1 MARPTSGATVD
12 SDDVD
17 TTRARNAR
25 PPRASVEQQNRR
37 LAMVASLTSNGVL
50 ITDSDERIEWANE
63 SFVRISGYRLDEL
76 LGRHPGELLQ
86 GPGTDP
92 TVVDRIRASLR
103 ATGTF
108 SETLLNYRKDG
119 TPYWVAIDAHVI
131 RDDGEDVGGYV
142 AVHRDVTQERAQRAA
157 LAAERDFARAVM
169 ETVAQGL
176 TVTGPDLRFTYVNP
190 AYAAMT
196 GYRAEELVGMHPHD
210 VTLPAAGVDLDA
222 VRADRRAGRTTSY
235 RARLRR
241 SDGGE
246 LDVLITG
253 VPVMRDGRLAG
264 SISVVTDISAEVE
277 QQRLLRAAHEASV
290 KASKSRSAFLARIS
304 HELRSPLNAIIG
316 YAEMLVDALPADAD
330 RRAAERI
337 ERAGRSMVSLI
348 DDMLELS
355 RSEGGFFEVRLDPT
369 SLRSVTAQVVE
380 AMRGSHDL
388 GAITLATE
396 VAPAPPV
403 VLDRQRTHQVL
414 ANLASNAIKYG
425 AGEGGRL
432 ALRARIDGDTLVFE
446 VEDEGPGVPADLL
459 DKVFESYTR
468 SDASGA
474 IGFGI
479 GLPLSRQLARV
490 MGGDVTLSA
499 APGGGTLATLT
510 LPVVPQPEGD
520 GARLDSLLVVGDYDR
535 VAPLTGAIARSG
547 LTRRW
552 YVAEERASAERLVG
566 QRRFDA
572 LIWLNPTAASEPTA
586 RFDPRDWTTATAPP
600 PTIVVAAEPGEPA
613 AGATWAAPADAPTLS
628 DAHDALLHAIADAWG
643 TRG

>member
-1 MARPTSGATVD
+1 
-12 SDDVD
+12 
-17 TTRARNAR
+17 
-25 PPRASVEQQNRR
+25 
-37 LAMVASLTSNGVL
+37 MVASLTSNGVL

-63 SFVRISGYRLDEL
+63 AFLRISGYALDEL

-92 TVVDRIRASLR
+92 TVVDRVRASLR
-103 ATGTF
+103 TTGTF

-142 AVHRDVTQERAQRAA
+142 AVHRDVTDERAQRAA

-222 VRADRRAGRTTSY
+222 VSADRRAGRTSTY

-241 SDGGE
+241 RDGGE

-290 KASKSRSAFLARIS
+290 RASKSRSAFLARIS

-316 YAEMLVDALPADAD
+316 YSEMLVDTLPADAD

-355 RSEGGFFEVRLDPT
+355 RSEGGFFEVRLERT
-369 SLRSVTAQVVE
+369 SLHSVTSQVVE

-388 GAITLATE
+388 GAITFALE

-425 AGEGGRL
+425 AGERGRL

-446 VEDEGPGVPADLL
+446 VEDEGPGVPAGMRDQ
-459 DKVFESYTR
+459 VFESYTR
-468 SDASGA
+468 GDASGA
-474 IGFGI
+474 LGFGI

-490 MGGDVTLSA
+490 MGGDVTLA
-499 APGGGTLATLT
+499 DGPLGGTLATLT
-510 LPVVPQPEGD
+510 LPVVPEPEGD
-520 GARLDSLLVVGDYDR
+520 GARLDGLLVVGGYDR
-535 VAPLTGAIARSG
+535 VARLTGAIARSG

-552 YVAEERASAERLVG
+552 CVAEERASAERLVG

-572 LIWLNPTAASEPTA
+572 LIWLNPASASETTKP
-586 RFDPRDWTTATAPP
+586 FDPRDWAASSALPPTLVVEAATGDTHDTAPSGG
-600 PTIVVAAEPGEPA
+600 PTWVVPGEVSA
-613 AGATWAAPADAPTLS
+613 LGEAHRALRRAILDAGGDRA
-628 DAHDALLHAIADAWG
+628 
-643 TRG
+643 

>member
-1 MARPTSGATVD
+1 
-12 SDDVD
+12 
-17 TTRARNAR
+17 
-25 PPRASVEQQNRR
+25 
-37 LAMVASLTSNGVL
+37 MVASLTSNGVL
-50 ITDSDERIEWANE
+50 ITDSDERIEWANAA
-63 SFVRISGYRLDEL
+63 FVRISGYPLDEL

-196 GYRAEELVGMHPHD
+196 GHQAEELVGMHPHD

-222 VRADRRAGRTTSY
+222 VRSDRQAGRTTSY

-253 VPVMRDGRLAG
+253 VPVVHDGQLAG

-277 QQRLLRAAHEASV
+277 KQRLLRAAHEASV
-290 KASKSRSAFLARIS
+290 KAGKSRSAFLARIS

-316 YAEMLVDALPADAD
+316 YAEMLVDTLPADAD

-337 ERAGRSMVSLI
+337 ERAGRSMVGLI

-355 RSEGGFFEVRLDPT
+355 RSEGGFFEVRLEPT
-369 SLRSVTAQVVE
+369 SLRSVTDQVVE

-388 GAITLATE
+388 GAITLTTE
-396 VAPAPPV
+396 VAPAPAV

-414 ANLASNAIKYG
+414 ANLTSNAIKYG
-425 AGEGGRL
+425 AGERGRL
-432 ALRARIDGDTLVFE
+432 AVRARIDGDTLVFE
-446 VEDEGPGVPADLL
+446 VEDEGPGVPAAML

-474 IGFGI
+474 LGFGI

-490 MGGDVTLSA
+490 MGGDVTLAA
-499 APGGGTLATLT
+499 APRGGTLATLT
-510 LPVVPQPEGD
+510 LPVAPETEG
-520 GARLDSLLVVGDYDR
+520 GGSSLDRLLVVGGYDR
-535 VAPLTGAIARSG
+535 VVGLTGAIARSG
-547 LTRRW
+547 LARRW
-552 YVAEERASAERLVG
+552 CVAEERASAERLVG
-566 QRRFDA
+566 QRGFDA
-572 LIWLNPTAASEPTA
+572 LIWLNPASASETTT
-586 RFDPRDWTTATAPP
+586 RFDPRDWAASAALP
-600 PTIVVAAEPGEPA
+600 PTLVVDHEPGEPA
-613 AGATWAAPADAPTLS
+613 AVATWAVPADAATLGE
-628 DAHDALLHAIADAWG
+628 AHRALRRAITGPGAG
-643 TRG
+643 RG